1 MSNLKT
7 PNKEI
12 ERKFLVDINKWNNL
26 YSTFNKKTNFGTR
39 IVQFYLSNN
48 PTVRIR
54 ISGLQAFI
62 TIKGPTEGIS
72 RSEFEYRIPR
82 EDAEEMMKLGISSFI
97 EKIRY
102 DVEFNNQLFTVDV
115 FEGKNKGLVIA
126 EIELES
132 EDQEVI
138 LPDWIT
144 EDVSEDIN
152 YYNSNLAENPFT
164 EWNRSGY
171 KFRVTHS

>member
-12 ERKFLVDINKWNNL
+12 ERKFLVDMNKW
-26 YSTFNKKTNFGTR
+26 SPSNKYTK
-39 IVQFYLSNN
+39 IIQYYLSDT

-54 ISGLQAFI
+54 IADSKAYL
-62 TIKGPTEGIS
+62 TIKGPAKGIS
-72 RSEFEYRIPR
+72 RSEFEYEIPIQ
-82 EDAEEMMKLGISSFI
+82 DAKDMISLSIFNVV
-97 EKIRY
+97 EKTRY